1 MDKTKAI
8 RLSVEEQLAMEH
20 IEKMKQDEEWDAEG
34 TFQYKGEKY
43 YNYISEDR
51 IREIIREEIVQY
63 NEVFMKAL
71 TKEKDESVTN

>member
-34 TFQYKGEKY
+34 TFQYKGGKY

>member
-34 TFQYKGEKY
+34 TFQYKGRKY

>member
-71 TKEKDESVTN
+71 TKEKDESVKN

>member
-20 IEKMKQDEEWDAEG
+20 IEKMKQDEEWDSQG
-34 TFQYKGEKY
+34 TFQYKGGKY

>member
-20 IEKMKQDEEWDAEG
+20 IEKMKQDEDWDEG
-34 TFQYKGEKY
+34 TFQYKGGKY

-51 IREIIREEIVQY
+51 IREIISEEIVQY

>member
-34 TFQYKGEKY
+34 TFQY
-43 YNYISEDR
+43 
-51 IREIIREEIVQY
+51 
-63 NEVFMKAL
+63 
-71 TKEKDESVTN
+71 

>member
-1 MDKTKAI
+1 
-8 RLSVEEQLAMEH
+8 MEH

-34 TFQYKGEKY
+34 TIQYKGGKY

-71 TKEKDESVTN
+71 TKEKDESVKN